1 MKICRFMEIFVQL
14 TKLFLYRLRHEGEV
28 KKVFSYNGVVNVKKT
43 NNDDKS
49 IKIYSTDDLY
59 YYFPGLDD

>member
-28 KKVFSYNGVVNVKKT
+28 KKVFSYNGVVNVKK
-43 NNDDKS
+43 KQC
-49 IKIYSTDDLY
+49 
-59 YYFPGLDD
+59 